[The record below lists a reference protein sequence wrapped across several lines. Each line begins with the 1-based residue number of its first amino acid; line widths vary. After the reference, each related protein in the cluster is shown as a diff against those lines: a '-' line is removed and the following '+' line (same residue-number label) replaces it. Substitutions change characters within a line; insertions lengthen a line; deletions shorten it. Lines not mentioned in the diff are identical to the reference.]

1 MARAVLIRFVPGP
14 FFAVARNPGRRFDF
28 GVMQPLSRH
37 SLVALAIAWS
47 LNASAAD
54 WPEWRGPGRNDHS
67 TDTGLLKS
75 WPAEGPKRLWVNEN
89 AGLGYAGFSVVGN
102 RLFTMGLR
110 DNQEL
115 ILCLDAATGKEL
127 WAAPAGAKYPNNWGD
142 GPRAT
147 PTVDGNHVY
156 AIGGQ
161 GTLVCAQIAD
171 GKVLWQ
177 KSLTSDLGGKLQ
189 SWGYTESVLI
199 VDNLVVCTPGGDKG
213 TLAALKKDTGELA
226 WQSGELTD
234 NAQYSSPI
242 LAMHHGKPQIVQL
255 VMTKVFG
262 VDPANG
268 KVLWKQDFP
277 GRVAVIPTPIYHDGH
292 VYVAAGYGVGCMLVK
307 VGADNSVSVAYENK
321 VMKNHHGGV
330 IRVGDHLFGHSE
342 GPGWVCQN
350 FKTGEEV
357 WASKKLGKGAIH
369 FADGMFYCLDEGS
382 GDVALVE
389 LSTKEWVEKG
399 RFKLDPQTKQRSPQG
414 RIWTHPVVV
423 NGRLYLRDQ
432 ELLHCYDVKG

>member
-1 MARAVLIRFVPGP
+1 
-14 FFAVARNPGRRFDF
+14 
-28 GVMQPLSRH
+28 MQPLSRH
-37 SLVALAIAWS
+37 SLFALAIAWS

-67 TDTGLLKS
+67 PDTGLLKS

-110 DNQEL
+110 DNQEF

-161 GTLVCAQIAD
+161 GTLVCAQVAD
-171 GKVLWQ
+171 GKVVWQ

-189 SWGYTESVLI
+189 NWGYTESVLI
-199 VDNLVVCTPGGDKG
+199 VDNFVICTPGGQQG
-213 TLAALKKDTGELA
+213 TLAALKKDTGDVA

-307 VGADNSVSVAYENK
+307 VGADNSVSVVYENK

-389 LSTKEWVEKG
+389 LSTKDWVEKA

>member
-1 MARAVLIRFVPGP
+1 
-14 FFAVARNPGRRFDF
+14 
-28 GVMQPLSRH
+28 MQPLSRH

-54 WPEWRGPGRNDHS
+54 WPEWRGPGRHDHS
-67 TDTGLLKS
+67 PDTGLLKS
-75 WPAEGPKRLWVNEN
+75 WPAGGPKRLWVNEN

-115 ILCLDAATGKEL
+115 ILCLDASTGKEL

-161 GTLVCAQIAD
+161 GTLVCAQVAD
-171 GKVLWQ
+171 GKVVWQ
-177 KSLTSDLGGKLQ
+177 KSLTTDLGGKLQ

>member
-1 MARAVLIRFVPGP
+1 
-14 FFAVARNPGRRFDF
+14 
-28 GVMQPLSRH
+28 MQPISRH
-37 SLVALAIAWS
+37 SFFALAIAWS

-54 WPEWRGPGRNDHS
+54 WPEWRGPGRQDHS
-67 TDTGLLKS
+67 PDTGLLKS
-75 WPAEGPKRLWVNEN
+75 WPAGGPKRLWVNEN

-115 ILCLDAATGKEL
+115 ILCLDASTGKEL

-161 GTLVCAQIAD
+161 GTLVCAQVAD
-171 GKVLWQ
+171 GKVVWQ

-199 VDNLVVCTPGGDKG
+199 VDNLVVCTPGGEKG
-213 TLAALKKDTGELA
+213 TLAALKKDTGEIA

-389 LSTKEWVEKG
+389 LSTTDWVEKG
-399 RFKLDPQTKQRSPQG
+399 RFKLEPQTKQRSPQG

>member
-1 MARAVLIRFVPGP
+1 
-14 FFAVARNPGRRFDF
+14 
-28 GVMQPLSRH
+28 MQPIFHR
-37 SLVALAIAWS
+37 SLVALVIAWS

-67 TDTGLLKS
+67 PDTGLLKS
-75 WPAEGPKRLWVNEN
+75 WPAGGPKRLWLNEN

-115 ILCLDAATGKEL
+115 ILCLDPATGKEL
-127 WAAPAGAKYPNNWGD
+127 WAAPAGAKFQNTWGD

-161 GTLVCAQIAD
+161 GTLVCAQVSD
-171 GKVLWQ
+171 GKVVWQ

-189 SWGYTESVLI
+189 DWGYTESVLI
-199 VDNLVVCTPGGDKG
+199 VDNLVVCTPGGGKG

-226 WQSGELTD
+226 WQSGELKD

-242 LAMHHGKPQIVQL
+242 LAVHNGKPQIVQL

-268 KVLWKQDFP
+268 KVLWTQDFP

-292 VYVAAGYGVGCMLVK
+292 VYVTAGYGVGCMLVK
-307 VGADNSVSVAYENK
+307 LGADNTASIAYENK

-382 GDVALVE
+382 GVVALVE

-414 RIWTHPVVV
+414 RIWTHPVVI